1 MTERRTHYWRELK
14 FAFQWGHL
22 LVVSMLF
29 VCFRP
34 PSLCGFSRN
43 LTPLLRSEDFR
54 PHFRSL
60 FPALF
65 PALAA
70 HLLHDFR
77 NQIGIH
83 VLDCTGQA
91 PILPMNGP

>member
-1 MTERRTHYWRELK
+1 
-14 FAFQWGHL
+14 
-22 LVVSMLF
+22 MLF
-29 VCFRP
+29 PSFGP
-34 PSLCGFSRN
+34 PSFCCLSCN
-43 LTPLLRSEDFR
+43 LAPLLWSECFR

-65 PALAA
+65 AAFAA

-83 VLDCTGQA
+83 ELDCTGQA